1 MDERIMLL
9 PNPPTLRDAEAAL
22 LTEFLYDI
30 AMAVEAH
37 YGHQLR
43 QHYRKRGCS
52 HCENH
57 EEDNSEPF

>member
-43 QHYRKRGCS
+43 QHYRKRG
-52 HCENH
+52 
-57 EEDNSEPF
+57 